1 MQENSLN
8 LHPEYLLPYY
18 KGKNGVLDGG
28 DCAANT
34 FSILYVQPMFRDIDA
49 NTALFL
55 LTTADKWPVRSPDS
69 SKWCGRRNR
78 CSRDQL
84 TPYLC
89 YVAAYDHKY
98 FYSVLIAMAKHG
110 FLLANNSV
118 RNFVYE
124 DEQEHALKAT
134 KDVAWRPNW
143 KLPDLLFADI
153 WQIWARGLI
162 LRNGIWNILRP
173 ILWLGDLQNFLAV
186 LPYVFKPRVGVTD
199 ERNLGLKVHFATHFV
214 PTLLSKI
221 TYRLYKQ
228 TKPQEA
234 FTKFWTQPGEPAVHT
249 FMNRLYE

>member
-34 FSILYVQPMFRDIDA
+34 FSVLYVDSL
-49 NTALFL
+49 ALNADRALSL
-55 LTTADKWPVRSPDS
+55 LTTADGWPVRSPDTNHWS
-69 SKWCGRRNR
+69 GREKR

-89 YVAAYDHKY
+89 YTASNQSANEW
-98 FYSVLIAMAKHG
+98 FYMLLKTMAKHG
-110 FLLANNSV
+110 FLFANNSI

-124 DEQEHALKAT
+124 TEVEHLQKST
-134 KDVAWRPNW
+134 PDVAWRPGW
-143 KLPDLLFADI
+143 KLSDFLGPDI
-153 WQIWARGLI
+153 WQIWARGLQIRSRWYGWLTPII
-162 LRNGIWNILRP
+162 L
-173 ILWLGDLQNFLAV
+173 LGDLQNFCAV
-186 LPYVFKPRVGVTD
+186 LPYLAKKRQGVTD
-199 ERNLGLKVHFATHFV
+199 ERNLGLKVHFAANYA
-214 PTLLSKI
+214 PNMLSKF
-221 TYRLYKQ
+221 TYKLYKS

-234 FTKFWTQPGEPAVHT
+234 FTKFWTQPGEPAVHV